1 MSKKFKRKIVRQG
14 KVFYWYVK
22 SDYDDEGKIKV
33 YILSE
38 DKKFIV
44 AYEIG
49 QVIKQQKK
57 SPFLVVMGK
66 EFVGFVGDHMDIRVQ
81 TPPIWDDL
89 SATPSL
95 VGNII
100 DWCYSEK
107 KEIVLV
113 NWKGELI
120 WKYTVHDKRTL

>member
-1 MSKKFKRKIVRQG
+1 MAVSKKSKRKIVHQG
-14 KVFYWYVK
+14 KVFYWYVN
-22 SDYDDEGKIKV
+22 SDYDDEGRIKV
-33 YILSE
+33 HILSE

-49 QVIKQQKK
+49 QVSKQKK

-66 EFVGFVGDHMDIRVQ
+66 EFVGFSGDRMGYIRVQ

-95 VGNII
+95 VGKII

-120 WKYTVHDKRTL
+120 

>member
-1 MSKKFKRKIVRQG
+1 MSKKYKRKIVRQG
-14 KVFYWYVK
+14 KFFYWYVK

-66 EFVGFVGDHMDIRVQ
+66 EFVGFVGDRKDIRVQ

-95 VGNII
+95 VGKII

-120 WKYTVHDKRTL
+120 

>member
-1 MSKKFKRKIVRQG
+1 LAESKKSKRKIVRQG
-14 KVFYWYVK
+14 KVFYWYVN
-22 SDYDDEGKIKV
+22 SDYDDEGRIKAH
-33 YILSE
+33 ILSE

-49 QVIKQQKK
+49 QVSKHKK

-66 EFVGFVGDHMDIRVQ
+66 EFVGFSGDRMGYIRVQ

-89 SATPSL
+89 SATPSF
-95 VGNII
+95 VGKII

-120 WKYTVHDKRTL
+120 